1 MFPFFADQLTEIY
14 SAFNALTYITTRGIL
29 SALTALLVSF
39 VLGPKLIQK
48 LSVNDIGESI
58 RQEGPESHSVKEG
71 TPTMGG
77 LLILFSITIST
88 LIWGDL
94 SSRYIVN
101 ILLVIVSF
109 GLIGFIDDYMKLNGN
124 AFGMRPSVK
133 LITQV
138 FVAFASVFFLF
149 SSILSP
155 IETELVIPYTNN
167 LTLQMGW
174 LFVPFSIFVI
184 VGSSN
189 AVNLTDGLDGL
200 AIMPTVMIA
209 TALGIFAY
217 VAGNINMSDYLGVPY
232 IKDAGEVFI
241 ICAAIAGSGVGFL
254 WFNTYPAQVFMGDV
268 GALSLGAALGLIAV
282 IIRQELV
289 LAIMGGVFILETM
302 SVILQVVSFKLTGK
316 RMFNMA
322 PIHHHFELKGWAEP
336 KVIVRFW
343 IITVVLVLIG
353 LASLKLR

>member
-1 MFPFFADQLTEIY
+1 MFLFFADQLTEFF

-29 SALTALLVSF
+29 SALTALFVSF
-39 VLGPKLIQK
+39 VIGPILIEK
-48 LSVNDIGESI
+48 LSSNDVGESI
-58 RQEGPESHSVKEG
+58 RQDGPESHSVKEG

-77 LLILFSITIST
+77 LLILFSISIST

-94 SSRYIVN
+94 TSRYIVN
-101 ILLVIVSF
+101 ILLVIISF

-124 AFGMRPSVK
+124 SDGMRPSIK
-133 LITQV
+133 LIAQF

-149 SSILSP
+149 SSIQSP
-155 IETELVIPYTNN
+155 VETELLIPYTNN

-189 AVNLTDGLDGL
+189 SVNLTDGLDGL

-232 IKDAGEVFI
+232 IKDSGEVFI
-241 ICAAIAGSGVGFL
+241 ICAAIAGSGLGFL

-289 LAIMGGVFILETM
+289 LAIMGGVFILETI
-302 SVILQVVSFKLTGK
+302 SVILQVGSFKLTGK

-343 IITVVLVLIG
+343 IITVILVLIG

>member
-1 MFPFFADQLTEIY
+1 LFPFFADQLTEFY

-48 LSVNDIGESI
+48 LSFNDIGESI
-58 RQEGPESHSVKEG
+58 RQEGPESHSLKEG

-77 LLILFSITIST
+77 LLILFSITISS
-88 LIWGDL
+88 LIWGDF
-94 SSRYIVN
+94 SSRYMVN

-124 AFGMRPSVK
+124 SDGMRPAVK
-133 LITQV
+133 LIAQLV
-138 FVAFASVFFLF
+138 VAFVSVFFLF

-155 IETELVIPYTNN
+155 AETELVIPYTNN
-167 LTLQMGW
+167 LTLQMGL
-174 LFVPFSIFVI
+174 LFIPFSIFVI

-209 TALGIFAY
+209 AALGIFAY

-232 IKDAGEVFI
+232 IRDAGEVFI
-241 ICAAIAGSGVGFL
+241 ICAAIAGSGLGFL

-282 IIRQELV
+282 IVRQELV
-289 LAIMGGVFILETM
+289 LAVMGGVFILETI
-302 SVILQVVSFKLTGK
+302 SVILQVGSFKLTGK

-343 IITVVLVLIG
+343 IITVILVLIG

>member
-1 MFPFFADQLTEIY
+1 M
-14 SAFNALTYITTRGIL
+14 
-29 SALTALLVSF
+29 
-39 VLGPKLIQK
+39 
-48 LSVNDIGESI
+48 
-58 RQEGPESHSVKEG
+58 
-71 TPTMGG
+71 
-77 LLILFSITIST
+77 
-88 LIWGDL
+88 
-94 SSRYIVN
+94 VN

-124 AFGMRPSVK
+124 SDGMRPAVK
-133 LITQV
+133 LIAQLV
-138 FVAFASVFFLF
+138 VAFVSVFFLF

-155 IETELVIPYTNN
+155 VETELVIPYTNN

-174 LFVPFSIFVI
+174 LFIPFSIFVI

-200 AIMPTVMIA
+200 AVMPAVMIA

-217 VAGNINMSDYLGVPY
+217 VAGNINMSDYLCVPY
-232 IKDAGEVFI
+232 IRDAGEVFI
-241 ICAAIAGSGVGFL
+241 ICAAIAGSGLGFL

-289 LAIMGGVFILETM
+289 LAVMGGVFILETI
-302 SVILQVVSFKLTGK
+302 SVILQVGSFKLTGK

-322 PIHHHFELKGWAEP
+322 PVHHHFELKGWAEP

-343 IITVVLVLIG
+343 IITVILVLIG

>member
-1 MFPFFADQLTEIY
+1 MFPFFADQLTAFY

-48 LSVNDIGESI
+48 LSFNDIGESI

-88 LIWGDL
+88 LVWGDI

-101 ILLVIVSF
+101 VLLVIISF

-124 AFGMRPSVK
+124 SDGMKPTVK
-133 LITQV
+133 FLLQV

-149 SSILSP
+149 NSILSP
-155 IETELVIPYTNN
+155 VETELVIPYTNN

-232 IKDAGEVFI
+232 IRDAGEVFI
-241 ICAAIAGSGVGFL
+241 ICAAIAGSGLGFL

-289 LAIMGGVFILETM
+289 LAVMGGVFILETI
-302 SVILQVVSFKLTGK
+302 SVILQVGSFKLTGK

-343 IITVVLVLIG
+343 IITVILVLIG

>member
-1 MFPFFADQLTEIY
+1 MFLFFADQLTEFY
-14 SAFNALTYITTRGIL
+14 SPFRALTYITTRGIL

-39 VLGPKLIQK
+39 IIGPKLIQK
-48 LSVNDIGESI
+48 LSFNDIGESI

-77 LLILFSITIST
+77 LLILFSITISS

-109 GLIGFIDDYMKLNGN
+109 GLIGFIDDYMKLNRN
-124 AFGMRPSVK
+124 SNGMRPAVK

-138 FVAFASVFFLF
+138 VVAFASVFFLF

-155 IETELVIPYTNN
+155 VETELVIPYTNN

-174 LFVPFSIFVI
+174 LFIPFSIFVI

-232 IKDAGEVFI
+232 IRDAGEVFI
-241 ICAAIAGSGVGFL
+241 ICAAIAGSGLGFL

-282 IIRQELV
+282 IVRQELV
-289 LAIMGGVFILETM
+289 LAVMGGVFILETV
-302 SVILQVVSFKLTGK
+302 SVILQVGSFKLTGK

-343 IITVVLVLIG
+343 IITVILVLIG

>member
-48 LSVNDIGESI
+48 LSVNDVGESI

-217 VAGNINMSDYLGVPY
+217 VAGNSNMSDYLGVPY
-232 IKDAGEVFI
+232 IRDAGEVFI
-241 ICAAIAGSGVGFL
+241 ICAAIAGSGLGFL

-343 IITVVLVLIG
+343 IITVILVLIG

>member
-39 VLGPKLIQK
+39 VFGPKLIQK
-48 LSVNDIGESI
+48 LSINDIGESI

-77 LLILFSITIST
+77 LLIVFSITIST

-101 ILLVIVSF
+101 ILLLIVSF
-109 GLIGFIDDYMKLNGN
+109 GLIGFIDDCMKLNGIVD
-124 AFGMRPSVK
+124 GMRPSVK
-133 LITQV
+133 LIAQI

-209 TALGIFAY
+209 SALGIFAY

-232 IKDAGEVFI
+232 IRDAGEVFI
-241 ICAAIAGSGVGFL
+241 ICAAIAGSGLGFL

-289 LAIMGGVFILETM
+289 LAIMGGVFILETI
-302 SVILQVVSFKLTGK
+302 SVILQVASFKLTGK

-343 IITVVLVLIG
+343 IVTVILVLIG

>member
-1 MFPFFADQLTEIY
+1 MFPFFADQLTELY

-124 AFGMRPSVK
+124 ADGMKPSVK
-133 LITQV
+133 VITQV

-241 ICAAIAGSGVGFL
+241 ICAAIAGSGLGFL

-343 IITVVLVLIG
+343 IITVILVLIG